1 MAGNRG
7 TVAAL
12 SISEHQGTPKRN
24 VTSIHVIR
32 QWGIE
37 GDAHAGKTHRQ
48 ISLLALERIAQVLL
62 PDGTP
67 VRPGMFAENIATE
80 GLALSAVGVGDCL
93 RIGSV
98 LLEVTQIGKSCHAQC
113 AIADQVGRCIMPKEG
128 VFARVRHGGVIQV
141 GDAIE
146 QVAAVPDH
154 PAKEAWCP

>member
-1 MAGNRG
+1 MEGNRG

-12 SISEHQGTPKRN
+12 SISEHQGTPKHN
-24 VTSIHVIR
+24 VASIHVIT

-48 ISLLALERIAQVLL
+48 ISLLALERIAQMRL
-62 PDGTP
+62 PDGTS
-67 VRPGMFAENIATE
+67 VRPGMFAENIATK

-113 AIADQVGRCIMPKEG
+113 AIAHTVGRCIMPQEG
-128 VFARVRHGGVIQV
+128 VFAQVIHGGVIQV

-146 QVAAVPDH
+146 LVTTVSDH
-154 PAKEAWCP
+154 MAKEARCP